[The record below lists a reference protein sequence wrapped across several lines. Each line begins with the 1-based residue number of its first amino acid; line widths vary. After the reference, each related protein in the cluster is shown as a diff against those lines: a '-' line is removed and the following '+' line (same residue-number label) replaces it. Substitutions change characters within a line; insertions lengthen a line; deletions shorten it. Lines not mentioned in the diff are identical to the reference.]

1 MTDDLANAAA
11 AVAADAR
18 SAAARVQDRVAPLRP
33 RTVTCRCAGTGVV
46 FGQDAAGKAD
56 ARPCRCA
63 RTPGCPTCEGLGVVH
78 ERRDMYTFAPDCPR
92 CVVPQKRARMWREA
106 GFADRHANAW
116 IDRWDPADA
125 GDGPRVTLIEPDNP
139 LHVDVAGWADA
150 WRPGGPGLFVT
161 GDPGVG
167 KSYAI
172 VAGVRR
178 LLLRAKRPP
187 RIRYVN
193 VKVLLKQ
200 LKRAMGRG
208 EPTSALID
216 PLEAAAL
223 LVLDEVGVGRLT
235 EYRVE
240 TISTLVD
247 DRYEAGRTT
256 CFITNHDPER
266 LATTLDRV
274 DAVAGARLVDR
285 MREMS
290 AYIHARGPSR
300 RAWASMPGATEPAEE

>member
-1 MTDDLANAAA
+1 MTDDLASAAA
-11 AVAADAR
+11 AVVADAR

-33 RTVTCRCAGTGVV
+33 RTVTCRCAGTGVI
-46 FGQDAAGKAD
+46 FERDASGKPD
-56 ARPCRCA
+56 ARACRCA
-63 RTPGCPTCEGLGVVH
+63 RTKDCLACEGRGAVH
-78 ERRDMYTFAPDCPR
+78 ERRDMYTYATDCLR
-92 CVVPQKRARMWREA
+92 CTVPQKRARMWREA
-106 GFADRHANAW
+106 GFADRHADAW
-116 IDRWDPADA
+116 LDRWEPTDA

-139 LHVDVAGWADA
+139 LHVDVARWADA
-150 WRPGGPGLFVT
+150 WRPGDPGLFIT
-161 GDPGVG
+161 GGPGIG
-167 KSYAI
+167 KSYAM

-178 LLLRAKRPP
+178 LMLRAKRPP
-187 RIRYVN
+187 RVRYVN
-193 VKVLLKQ
+193 VKVLLKG
-200 LKRAMGRG
+200 LKRSIGRS
-208 EPTSALID
+208 EPISALID
-216 PLEAAAL
+216 PLETATL

-235 EYRVE
+235 EFRVE

-266 LATTLDRV
+266 LTAALDGV

-300 RAWASMPGATEPAEE
+300 RGWAPIPGATDHAEE